1 MNLDQNTVLKLL
13 TVGGLIA
20 FILLLIS
27 FQFVFAIIV
36 LIVAIISFYLLKKGD
51 SGNA

>member
-1 MNLDQNTVLKLL
+1 MNLSQEDILKFLI
-13 TVGGLIA
+13 VGGLIA

-36 LIVAIISFYLLKKGD
+36 LIVAIVSLYLLKKSD
-51 SGNA
+51 QGNA